1 MKPLFVLLAVG
12 AMSWMAADAF
22 AQSSTLSNESADPQL
37 NRRESRSYDNLVD
50 HDAAFRNQRMHK
62 ECDPIESDDL
72 RRQCMDS
79 FSAAATSSGSSGT
92 MRSGTGSSLR

>member
-12 AMSWMAADAF
+12 AAAWIAGDAF
-22 AQSSTLSNESADPQL
+22 GQTSSAESANADPQL

-50 HDAAFRNQRMHK
+50 RDAAFRTQRMHK

-72 RRQCMDS
+72 RRQCIDS
-79 FSAAATSSGSSGT
+79 FGATATISSGSAGT
-92 MRSGTGSSLR
+92 PRPTGTSAR